1 MWAHESPSN
10 KGFKRSNLLFRPYD
24 RGGMLFNKVVGA
36 GCRSP
41 HCLMNPV
48 FRLQRFRS
56 GVSRSIPELAGHH
69 SVFNDLHR
77 QTPRWLLYGLSIT
90 ESKKKRKLSRQFRLG
105 FESPTCLRNFRSH
118 SKLTGLTP
126 LKLYEERY
134 RMRRNGQQKKIKYFW
149 LELLQVQAYKRRTLG
164 KPKRKE

>member
-1 MWAHESPSN
+1 MIRKPTISDGDMWAQESPGN

-90 ESKKKRKLSRQFRLG
+90 ENKKKSNSLSG
-105 FESPTCLRNFRSH
+105 
-118 SKLTGLTP
+118 
-126 LKLYEERY
+126 
-134 RMRRNGQQKKIKYFW
+134 
-149 LELLQVQAYKRRTLG
+149 LELGLIKPTPDGNLLSIIFRQVLLRLSCM
-164 KPKRKE
+164 RKDTGCAEMVNRKK